1 MIKIPRHHAK
11 VKVDKGSVMQRFGE
25 KMRALRT
32 RNGMTIRELAA
43 ALPYKVASRISEIE
57 TGKRVPTADFVF
69 KVAKLF
75 NVTTDQLLDDALD
88 VPGIATADRSDLA

>member
-1 MIKIPRHHAK
+1 
-11 VKVDKGSVMQRFGE
+11 MQRFGQ

-32 RNGMTIRELAA
+32 QHGMTIRELAA
-43 ALPYKVASRISEIE
+43 ALSYKGTGRISEIE
-57 TGKRVPTADFVF
+57 TGKRIPTADFVF

-88 VPGIATADRSDLA
+88 LDVPDAGADPTNTDDAA

>member
-1 MIKIPRHHAK
+1 
-11 VKVDKGSVMQRFGE
+11 MQRFGE

-43 ALPYKVASRISEIE
+43 ALPYKGASRISEIE
-57 TGKRVPTADFVF
+57 TGKRIPTADFVF

-88 VPGIATADRSDLA
+88 LDLPNAGGTTQ

>member
-1 MIKIPRHHAK
+1 
-11 VKVDKGSVMQRFGE
+11 MQRFGQ

-32 RNGMTIRELAA
+32 QRGMTIRELAA
-43 ALPYKVASRISEIE
+43 ALSYKGAGRISEIE

-75 NVTTDQLLDDALD
+75 NVTTDQLLDDELDLD
-88 VPGIATADRSDLA
+88 VPDVGGDLIPTDDRP